1 MYCKSHKVNFKPGG
15 SYIDSLVWTKNKKG
29 TINAKNDDDKCF
41 KYAATIALN
50 YKEI

>member
-1 MYCKSHKVNFKPGG
+1 MLIFLIQFSLC
-15 SYIDSLVWTKNKKG
+15 IDSLVWTKNKKG